1 MIFVFVF
8 VSHHLYLDF
17 HIDSAPVLVDLLG
30 WRSSTAGSSDL
41 LVGSLRINKDK
52 SNRSNHDLICSAFRG
67 ENDDKFKPALPS
79 ACEALPCKKKIVR
92 DDAKIGRE
100 RR

>member
-1 MIFVFVF
+1 MF
-8 VSHHLYLDF
+8 DF
-17 HIDSAPVLVDLLG
+17 KQLLVDSGIIVQCGAGINLLG

-52 SNRSNHDLICSAFRG
+52 SNQSNHDLICSAFRG

>member
-1 MIFVFVF
+1 MQCNTL
-8 VSHHLYLDF
+8 HHTV
-17 HIDSAPVLVDLLG
+17 HIADLNPLG
-30 WRSSTAGSSDL
+30 SQALTVGGSD
-41 LVGSLRINKDK
+41 VGFSRRINKDK
-52 SNRSNHDLICSAFRG
+52 SNQSNHDLMCFAFGG

-79 ACEALPCKKKIVR
+79 ACEALLCKKKIVR